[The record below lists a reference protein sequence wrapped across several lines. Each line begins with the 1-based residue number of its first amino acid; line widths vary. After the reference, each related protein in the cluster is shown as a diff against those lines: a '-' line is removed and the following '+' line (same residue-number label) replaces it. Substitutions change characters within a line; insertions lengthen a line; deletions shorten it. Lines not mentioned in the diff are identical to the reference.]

1 MTATSARAA
10 FRALISA
17 LMLVT
22 AVRADEPVPFDTAR
36 PTVQAFIERMRA
48 ENGFSAD
55 ELNQLF
61 AQAKTQQAILDA
73 MAKPAERALLWYEY
87 RARFVTEQRIADGAQ
102 FWAEHR
108 ELLDDTAK
116 QYGVA
121 PQYLVAILGVETSYG
136 RIMGRYRV
144 LDALSTLAFDY
155 PARSAYF
162 TNELEQFL
170 LLTREESL
178 DALAPVGSYAGAMGA
193 PQFMPGSLRK
203 YAIDADGD
211 GKRDLWSDWADILAS
226 IGNYFRVHGWQ
237 PGGPVLTDVDIDQ
250 EHAHDLD
257 SRPLALDETVG
268 SLKGKGV
275 QFHEALPDETPAMLI
290 AADEPEQ
297 IRFRVG
303 LNNFYVITRY
313 NRSPLYAMAV
323 HELASRVMERTFRDE
338 PPPPQ

>member
-22 AVRADEPVPFDTAR
+22 VVGADEPAPFDTAR

-48 ENGFSAD
+48 QHDFSAD
-55 ELNQLF
+55 ELTQLF
-61 AQAKTQQAILDA
+61 AQAKTQQSILDA
-73 MAKPAERALLWYEY
+73 MSKPAERTLLWYEY
-87 RARFVTEQRIADGAQ
+87 RARFVTEQRITDGAQ
-102 FWAEHR
+102 FWSEHR
-108 ELLDDTAK
+108 ELLDETAK

-121 PQYLVAILGVETSYG
+121 PQYLVAVLGVETSYG

-162 TNELEQFL
+162 ANQLEQFL
-170 LLTREESL
+170 LLAREESL
-178 DALAPVGSYAGAMGA
+178 DALVPVGSYAGAMGA

-226 IGNYFRVHGWQ
+226 VGNYFRVHGWQ
-237 PGGPVLTDVDIDQ
+237 PGGAVLTDVEIDQ

-257 SRPLALDETVG
+257 SRPLALEETVG
-268 SLKGKGV
+268 SLKEKGV
-275 QFHEALPDETPAMLI
+275 RFHETLADDAPAMLI
-290 AADEPEQ
+290 AADEADGV
-297 IRFRVG
+297 RFRVG

-323 HELASRVMERTFRDE
+323 HELANRVMERAFHDE
-338 PPPPQ
+338 PAQE